1 MNFEIV
7 KTGYLRTNTYI
18 LEINGKVLVIDPA
31 DEWEKINASIG
42 DGEVVGVIITHHHP
56 DHVGAL
62 EFFDG
67 DLVYD
72 YFNMEE
78 GINKIDSFEF
88 EIIYTPGHKED
99 SITIYFKE
107 EKKMI
112 TGDFLFRGAIG
123 RTDFPGGS
131 MKDMIISLKKVS
143 IYPSDVEIYP
153 GHGGSSTLGIE
164 LENNKELMEKN

>member
-7 KTGYLRTNTYI
+7 KTGYLRTNCYI
-18 LEINGKVLVIDPA
+18 MSKNNKVIVIDPA
-31 DEWEKINASIG
+31 DEYHKIKEVIG
-42 DGEVVGVIITHHHP
+42 DKEVVGVIITHHHP

-62 EFFDG
+62 EFFEG

-78 GINKIDSFEF
+78 GMNKIGPFEF

-99 SITIYFKE
+99 SISIYFKE
-107 EKKMI
+107 DKKMI
-112 TGDFLFRGAIG
+112 TGDFLFRNAIG

-131 MKDMIISLKKVS
+131 MTEMINSLKKIS
-143 IYPSDVEIYP
+143 NYPADVEVYP
-153 GHGGSSTLGIE
+153 GHGGSTTLGIE
-164 LENNKELMEKN
+164 LKNHEHIIK